1 MSKQV
6 NIGVIG
12 VGHLGVHHASHLA
25 KIKNANL
32 VGVFDTNLERA
43 EEISKKI
50 NTAIFQSVDNLLENV
65 EAVSIVTPTST
76 HRDVA
81 EKCIKKGKHVFIE
94 KPITS
99 SVKDAEHLI
108 ELSKKHNVIIQVG
121 HIERFNPAL
130 LALSNL
136 EIDL

>member
-43 EEISKKI
+43 EEISKK
-50 NTAIFQSVDNLLENV
+50 
-65 EAVSIVTPTST
+65 
-76 HRDVA
+76 
-81 EKCIKKGKHVFIE
+81 
-94 KPITS
+94 
-99 SVKDAEHLI
+99 
-108 ELSKKHNVIIQVG
+108 
-121 HIERFNPAL
+121 
-130 LALSNL
+130 
-136 EIDL
+136 

>member
-50 NTAIFQSVDNLLENV
+50 NTAIFQSVDNLLESV

-99 SVKDAEHLI
+99 SVNDAEHLI
-108 ELSKKHNVIIQVG
+108 ELSKKDSLYLI
-121 HIERFNPAL
+121 HI
-130 LALSNL
+130 
-136 EIDL
+136 

>member
-25 KIKNANL
+25 NIKNANL
-32 VGVFDTNLERA
+32 VGVFDTNPQRA

-50 NTAIFQSVDNLLENV
+50 NTSSFQSVDILLENV
-65 EAVSIVTPTST
+65 DAVSIVTPTPT

-81 EKCIKKGKHVFIE
+81 EQCIKNGKHW
-94 KPITS
+94 
-99 SVKDAEHLI
+99 
-108 ELSKKHNVIIQVG
+108 ELSCI
-121 HIERFNPAL
+121 
-130 LALSNL
+130 
-136 EIDL
+136 